1 MSSKPHFD
9 DSTPIMHHPPLSL
22 SAHRPENPFQNAK
35 YKSYP
40 QVIHR
45 LEGKL
50 STFCPFGFISSC
62 NLQMRV
68 TLSDI

>member
-1 MSSKPHFD
+1 MYPD
-9 DSTPIMHHPPLSL
+9 NAPPASL
-22 SAHRPENPFQNAK
+22 PLQRRPENPFQNAK

-45 LEGKL
+45 SEGKL
-50 STFCPFGFISSC
+50 STICPFGFISSYS
-62 NLQMRV
+62 LQMRV

>member
-1 MSSKPHFD
+1 MTMYPDKA
-9 DSTPIMHHPPLSL
+9 PPASL
-22 SAHRPENPFQNAK
+22 PLQHRPENPFQIEK

-45 LEGKL
+45 SEGKL
-50 STFCPFGFISSC
+50 STIPQFGFISCHS
-62 NLQMRV
+62 LQMRV